1 MDKNECIETMIK
13 LKEKREQQIKESLKD
28 NEPLQTIIN
37 DIKYLGQIKYTEQ
50 GLDGKDIEK
59 VKEIYMI
66 VEENDGKMWYKYY
79 DKNLELIAAEDS
91 IEEQIA
97 FAQNF
102 DEKDINFLN
111 KIQELDKMEGISL
124 SELEQEYLSIED
136 IAIELGIDPKE
147 IKEYQELDLGQ
158 EIDEK
163 EEDEN
168 QKVIDKEKTDKLN
181 IKERTELNQNIEGRT
196 LENKLGIKN
205 VTLPD
210 GSKLTDG
217 KYLAIISTS
226 SLSEYTENSSNQ
238 KYSFAVIRENGEAV
252 PLGNDIITSD
262 ERSGTNPT
270 NSDLTI
276 NSDGR
281 VNEESNVSSFKIVN
295 GNQNEYLKISNDE
308 VSGHEIKY
316 SKYSP
321 EEGNYVSTELRTDRE
336 IYINDDVRQYLKDSS
351 EGVKKAQETIER
363 SEVHDEYDEQQDI
376 TLVDNDLNN
385 DSHTHINSNDYVP
398 NADITWGEYANQL
411 GYRGEGS
418 IELAVEKYKETLEK
432 NQNLDSKQIVEL
444 TIDEANEEFRNPQEL
459 DH

>member
-1 MDKNECIETMIK
+1 MEKNELIEIMIK
-13 LKEKREQQIKESLKD
+13 LKAKREQQIKESLKD
-28 NEPLQTIIN
+28 TETLKTIIN
-37 DIKYLGQIKYTEQ
+37 DIKYLGSIKYIEQ
-50 GLDGKDIEK
+50 VDGKDIEK
-59 VKEIYMI
+59 QKEIYML

-79 DKNLELIAAEDS
+79 DENLELIAAEDG

-97 FAQNF
+97 FAEKFN
-102 DEKDINFLN
+102 EKDVNFLD

-147 IKEYQELDLGQ
+147 IEEYQKLDLDQ

-163 EEDEN
+163 EDDGDQE
-168 QKVIDKEKTDKLN
+168 VINKEKTDKLN

-196 LENKLGIKN
+196 LGSKLGIN
-205 VTLPD
+205 NITLPD

-217 KYLAIISTS
+217 KYLAIVSTS
-226 SLSEYTENSSNQ
+226 SLDEHTENDSNQ
-238 KYSFAVIRENGEAV
+238 RYSFVVIRENGDAV
-252 PLGNDIITSD
+252 PLGNDILASD
-262 ERSGTNPT
+262 EISGTNPT

-281 VNEESNVSSFKIVN
+281 VNKKSNISSFEIVN
-295 GNQNEYLKISNDE
+295 GNRNEYLKISNDE
-308 VSGHEIKY
+308 VSGHKIKY

-321 EEGNYVSTELRTDRE
+321 EKGEYISTELRTDRE

-351 EGVKKAQETIER
+351 EGVTKAQATIER
-363 SEVHDEYDEQQDI
+363 SEVHEEYDEKQDI
-376 TLVDNDLNN
+376 TLVDNNLNN
-385 DSHTHINSNDYVP
+385 DSHTHINSDDYVP
-398 NADITWGEYANQL
+398 NTNITWGEYANQL
-411 GYRGEGS
+411 GYRGEGA
-418 IELAVEKYKETLEK
+418 IELAVKKYEETLAK
-432 NQNLDSKQIVEL
+432 NKGLDSKKIVEL

>member
-1 MDKNECIETMIK
+1 MEKNECIEAMIK
-13 LKEKREQQIKESLKD
+13 LKAKREQQIKESLKD

-50 GLDGKDIEK
+50 GLDGKDIEQ

-79 DKNLELIAAEDS
+79 DENLELIAAEDG

-102 DEKDINFLN
+102 DEKDMDFLD

-147 IKEYQELDLGQ
+147 IKEYQKLDLDQ

-163 EEDEN
+163 EDDVDQE
-168 QKVIDKEKTDKLN
+168 VIDKEKTDKLD

-205 VTLPD
+205 ITLPD

-226 SLSEYTENSSNQ
+226 SLSEYTENSSKQ

-252 PLGNDIITSD
+252 PLGNEILASD

-295 GNQNEYLKISNDE
+295 GNKNEYLKISNDE

-336 IYINDDVRQYLKDSS
+336 LYINDDVRQYLKDSS

-363 SEVHDEYDEQQDI
+363 SEIHDQYDEQQDI
-376 TLVDNDLNN
+376 TLVDNELNN
-385 DSHTHINSNDYVP
+385 DSHTHIKADDYVP
-398 NADITWGEYANQL
+398 NAGITWGEYASQL
-411 GYRGEGS
+411 GYRGEGAV
-418 IELAVEKYKETLEK
+418 ELAVEKYKETLEK
-432 NQNLDSKQIVEL
+432 SQNLDSKQIVEL
-444 TIDEANEEFRNPQEL
+444 TIDEANEDFRNPQEL
-459 DH
+459 EH

>member
-205 VTLPD
+205 ITLPD

-385 DSHTHINSNDYVP
+385 DSHTHISSDDYVP

-411 GYRGEGS
+411 GYRGDGS

>member
-205 VTLPD
+205 ITLPD

>member
-1 MDKNECIETMIK
+1 MEKNECIEAMIK
-13 LKEKREQQIKESLKD
+13 LKAKREQQIKESLKD

-50 GLDGKDIEK
+50 GLDGKDIEQ

-79 DKNLELIAAEDS
+79 DENLELIAAEDG

-97 FAQNF
+97 FAENSK
-102 DEKDINFLN
+102 EKDMEFLD

-124 SELEQEYLSIED
+124 SELEQEYLSLEY
-136 IAIELGIDPKE
+136 IAIELGIDLDE
-147 IKEYQELDLGQ
+147 IEEYKKLDLNQ

-163 EEDEN
+163 EENEEN
-168 QKVIDKEKTDKLN
+168 EVISKEETNKLDIREKTN
-181 IKERTELNQNIEGRT
+181 LNQNIEGRT
-196 LENKLGIKN
+196 LGNKLGVNNI
-205 VTLPD
+205 TLPD

-226 SLSEYTENSSNQ
+226 SLNEHTKNSSNQ

-252 PLGNDIITSD
+252 PLGNDILTSD
-262 ERSGTNPT
+262 ERSGINPI

-281 VNEESNVSSFKIVN
+281 VNEESNVSSFRIVN
-295 GNQNEYLKISNDE
+295 GNRNEYLKISNDE

-316 SKYSP
+316 SKYSS
-321 EEGNYVSTELRTDRE
+321 EDGKYVSTELRTDRD
-336 IYINDDVRQYLKDSS
+336 IYVNDDVRQYLRDAS
-351 EGVKKAQETIER
+351 EGTQKAQDTIDR
-363 SEVHDEYDEQQDI
+363 SEIHDEYDEQQDI

-385 DSHTHINSNDYVP
+385 DSHTHISSDDYVP

-411 GYRGEGS
+411 GYRGDGS

>member
-1 MDKNECIETMIK
+1 MEKNECIEAMIK
-13 LKEKREQQIKESLKD
+13 LKAKREQQIKESLKD

-50 GLDGKDIEK
+50 GLDGKDIEQ

-79 DKNLELIAAEDS
+79 DENLELIAAEDS

-102 DEKDINFLN
+102 DEKDMDFLD

-147 IKEYQELDLGQ
+147 IKEYQKLDLDQ

-163 EEDEN
+163 EDDVDQE
-168 QKVIDKEKTDKLN
+168 VIDKEKTDKLD

-205 VTLPD
+205 ITLPD

-226 SLSEYTENSSNQ
+226 SLSEYTENSSKQ

-252 PLGNDIITSD
+252 PLGNDILASD

-295 GNQNEYLKISNDE
+295 GNKNEYLKISNDE

-336 IYINDDVRQYLKDSS
+336 LYINDDVRQYLKDSS

-363 SEVHDEYDEQQDI
+363 SEIHDQYDEQQDI
-376 TLVDNDLNN
+376 TLVDNKLNN
-385 DSHTHINSNDYVP
+385 DSHTHIKSDDYVP
-398 NADITWGEYANQL
+398 NAGITWGEYASQL
-411 GYRGEGS
+411 GYRGEGAV
-418 IELAVEKYKETLEK
+418 ELAVEKYKETLEK